1 MKKSSLPPSALHIEC
16 GSKTDRGLKAYRE
29 FLKSGTESEREYLA
43 KTVDITPETWELGKQ
58 AYKNILEYG
67 APTWYE
73 WCIVHWGTKWNAYGF
88 EDNTAEKPS
97 SELYFQTAW
106 DAPHALLTRL
116 SEMYPDVT
124 FEYEWADENIGS
136 NCGSKKLLNGEI
148 LDEFFPAG
156 KQAMDFAMNLWG
168 YEPVDLELVLNRTGT
183 GYINVEMEEFE
194 LIELFDTLALFSSK
208 RVNAADVPDGLYC
221 YKLRYNDDG
230 NSFISIE
237 PRVVGNFAGSVIT
250 DTPINIGEKG
260 YISFT
265 KETLPTFLGIRKT
278 FTEFMSGDFEFAE
291 GQNTNMEDM
300 NL

>member
-1 MKKSSLPPSALHIEC
+1 MPNHVKNIVHLQGDQQKVKEVLETVKNNKYGIGSVDFDKILPTPSALHIEC

-29 FLKSGTESEREYLA
+29 FLKSGTESERQYLA

-106 DAPHALLTRL
+106 DAPPALLTRL
-116 SEMYPDVT
+116 SDMYPDVT

-183 GYINVEMEEFE
+183 GYINVGGR
-194 LIELFDTLALFSSK
+194 I
-208 RVNAADVPDGLYC
+208 
-221 YKLRYNDDG
+221 
-230 NSFISIE
+230 
-237 PRVVGNFAGSVIT
+237 
-250 DTPINIGEKG
+250 
-260 YISFT
+260 
-265 KETLPTFLGIRKT
+265 
-278 FTEFMSGDFEFAE
+278 
-291 GQNTNMEDM
+291 
-300 NL
+300 